1 MKTILVV
8 DDEYAIVE
16 ALAALLADEGYRVV
30 TAMNGHEG
38 LTRLAGDVPD
48 LVLLDVMMPVLD
60 GRAMLKAIRENELW
74 SQIPVVMMSAAPKG
88 SFGPQ
93 GTADYDAFLHK
104 PFGVA
109 ALLETITRLLL
120 GS

>member
-30 TAMNGHEG
+30 TAMNGKEA
-38 LTRLAGDVPD
+38 LERLEAELPD

-60 GRAMLKAIRENELW
+60 GRSVLKAIRASATW
-74 SQIPVVMMSAAPKG
+74 SRVPVVMMSAAPKG
-88 SFGPQ
+88 SFGPPQ
-93 GTADYDAFLHK
+93 ALAFDAFLHK

-109 ALLETITRLLL
+109 PLLETISRLLRPP
-120 GS
+120 